1 MEQSGVLG
9 LKIEGG
15 VAVEVIRN
23 VPFCTH
29 EALAQMVGVTD
40 DTARG
45 WVEMGTIP
53 TAKIGRRRV
62 VFLARMMPDSSRGKR
77 LLLSGGYCDERGEG
91 THSRPT
97 DAHSLPHLR

>member
-62 VFLARMMPDSSRGKR
+62 VNLARIMSDLSRGKTIFC
-77 LLLSGGYCDERGEG
+77 SGDYSDE
-91 THSRPT
+91 
-97 DAHSLPHLR
+97 

>member
-1 MEQSGVLG
+1 MEPSGVLG

-15 VAVEVIRN
+15 VAVVVIRN
-23 VPFCTH
+23 VLFCTH
-29 EALAQMVGVTD
+29 EAVAQMVGVTD

-62 VFLARMMPDSSRGKR
+62 MFLARMMSDSSRGNR
-77 LLLSGGYCDERGEG
+77 ILLSGGYCDQRGQG
-91 THSRPT
+91 
-97 DAHSLPHLR
+97 